1 MTGATR
7 QSAAERLHM
16 RVAIGAAVVFVA
28 IVALVFTKGGPGGG
42 GYEIRGVFATAGAL
56 RDGSEVRI
64 AGVRVGAVAGID
76 RGPDD
81 TALVRIRIDDAGR
94 PVHADAT
101 MAIEPRLLLE
111 GNDFVRLDPGTP
123 SAPELAARGV
133 IPLAQTSA
141 PVQIDQVL
149 GMFDRPGREALHGS
163 IKEIGRGLGDA
174 GESGR
179 ETGYEGLRRA
189 VAELDA
195 AAGSIGRVAGAARG
209 QTPGDLGKALRS
221 SHATTSQLADDPAA
235 LAALVRDFDRFS
247 GALAAD
253 DTALAASIRGFDS
266 TLAAAPPA
274 LRALDTALPELERF
288 AGRLAPALRTAP
300 RPLTRAARLLG
311 QLDALSRPAEL
322 PALLNRLAPVSS
334 RLPAL
339 ETRLLPLLDQLTPIG
354 ECVRTRVVPTLE
366 TALEDG
372 PNTTGDPVW
381 LDIAHG
387 FAGATGAVPT
397 FDGNGVNVRA
407 GVTLGTPLV
416 SNVFPG
422 FGNYVGGGPKISG
435 VRPTWLGYGVEPA
448 YRPDAP
454 CASQALPNLR
464 VRSGGPPAW
473 QTRGAR

>member
-1 MTGATR
+1 
-7 QSAAERLHM
+7 M
-16 RVAIGAAVVFVA
+16 RVAIGAAVVFAA
-28 IVALVFTKGGPGGG
+28 IVVAVFMKGGPGTG
-42 GYEIRGVFATAGAL
+42 GYEIRGVFSSAGAL
-56 RDGSEVRI
+56 RDGSDVRI

-76 RGPDD
+76 RGSDD

-123 SAPELAARGV
+123 SAPELPARGIV
-133 IPLAQTSA
+133 PLEQTSV

-149 GMFDRPGREALHGS
+149 SIFDRPGRDALHGS
-163 IKEIGRGLGDA
+163 IAEIGKGLGRA
-174 GESGR
+174 GGSTGA
-179 ETGYEGLRRA
+179 TGYEGLRRA
-189 VAELDA
+189 VDELA
-195 AAGSIGRVAGAARG
+195 AAAESIGRVAGATRG
-209 QTPGDLGKALRS
+209 RTPGDLGRALRS
-221 SHATTSQLADDPAA
+221 SHATTAQLADDTAS

-253 DTALAASIRGFDS
+253 DDALAASVRGFDS

-274 LRALDTALPELERF
+274 LRSLDTALPVLDQF
-288 AGRLAPALRTAP
+288 AGRLEPALEVAP
-300 RPLTRAARLLG
+300 RPLGRAAKLLD
-311 QLDALSRPAEL
+311 QLSALSQPAEL
-322 PALLNRLAPVSS
+322 PALLERLAPVSS

-339 ETRLLPLLDQLTPIG
+339 EKQLSPLLEQLTPIN
-354 ECVRTRVVPTLE
+354 ECVRTHVVPTLE
-366 TALEDG
+366 TPLEDG
-372 PNTTGDPVW
+372 ANSTGDPVW

-397 FDGNGVNVRA
+397 FDGDGVNVRA
-407 GVTLGTPLV
+407 GVTLGSPLV

-422 FGNYVGGGPKISG
+422 FGNFVAGGPRISG

-454 CASQALPNLR
+454 CASQALPDLR

-473 QTRGAR
+473 QGEKR